1 MALGGLSSKANRG
14 RSTERGS
21 TESVL
26 GAAPGGTTAAP
37 RAEPPKSSTRQSGG
51 RSKGPDA
58 KSVIS
63 GLNSSN
69 SSASAL
75 LAPMLQGQ
83 PKRRSSRPEGADAA
97 SVL

>member
-1 MALGGLSSKANRG
+1 
-14 RSTERGS
+14 
-21 TESVL
+21 VL
-26 GAAPGGTTAAP
+26 GAAPGGMTAAP
-37 RAEPPKSSTRQSGG
+37 RSDLADASKPAKSSTRQSGS

-63 GLNSSN
+63 GLNSN